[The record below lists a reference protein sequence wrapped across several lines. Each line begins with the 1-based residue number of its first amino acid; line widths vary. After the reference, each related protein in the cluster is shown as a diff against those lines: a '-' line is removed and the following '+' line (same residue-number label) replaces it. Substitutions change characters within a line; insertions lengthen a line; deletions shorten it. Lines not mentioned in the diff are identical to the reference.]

1 MVDIAM
7 AVMVMVIFAAARR
20 AAAGGDGVT
29 GEGRTDIFF

>member
-7 AVMVMVIFAAARR
+7 AVMVMFMVIFF
-20 AAAGGDGVT
+20 AAAGGGGVT